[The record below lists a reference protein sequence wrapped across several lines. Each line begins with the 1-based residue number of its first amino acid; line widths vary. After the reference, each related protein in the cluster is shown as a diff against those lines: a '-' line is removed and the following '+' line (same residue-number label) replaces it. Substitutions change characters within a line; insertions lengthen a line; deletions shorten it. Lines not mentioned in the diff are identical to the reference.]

1 MTTLYPTYPRLHV
14 LLGAAMPGLQLSNAV
29 AKALEDA
36 LTEAHEHAPPPAFFA
51 RLRGIAHSHA
61 ADGQAWRERQL
72 SEGRGRELA
81 EATRCL
87 AALSACGG
95 VLLAAQSARE
105 TDDAQA
111 QCPPQ
116 VEEGL
121 LYAVVVLADHA
132 GALVAPD
139 ACAPLLQSR
148 AVARLRG
155 GHGIG
160 GIRADQGRH
169 LPEQVMAVESTVPT
183 KVGTRQSG
191 S

>member
-29 AKALEDA
+29 AEALEDA

-51 RLRGIAHSHA
+51 RLHGIAQSHA
-61 ADGQAWRERQL
+61 ADGQVWRERQL
-72 SEGRGRELA
+72 SDVRGRELT

-116 VEEGL
+116 VEECL
-121 LYAVVVLADHA
+121 LQAVVVLADHA
-132 GALVAPD
+132 SALVEAD
-139 ACAPLLQSR
+139 ACAPLL
-148 AVARLRG
+148 
-155 GHGIG
+155 
-160 GIRADQGRH
+160 
-169 LPEQVMAVESTVPT
+169 
-183 KVGTRQSG
+183 
-191 S
+191 

>member
-1 MTTLYPTYPRLHV
+1 
-14 LLGAAMPGLQLSNAV
+14 MPGLQLSNGV
-29 AKALEDA
+29 AEALEDA

-51 RLRGIAHSHA
+51 RLYGIAQSHA
-61 ADGQAWRERQL
+61 ADGQVWRERQL
-72 SEGRGRELA
+72 SDVRGRELA

-121 LYAVVVLADHA
+121 LHAVVVLADHA
-132 GALVAPD
+132 GALVEPD
-139 ACAPLLQSR
+139 ACAPLL
-148 AVARLRG
+148 
-155 GHGIG
+155 
-160 GIRADQGRH
+160 
-169 LPEQVMAVESTVPT
+169 
-183 KVGTRQSG
+183 
-191 S
+191 